1 LRGKEKTV
9 TLVRQTLMALN
20 HDLAQIPISEDRVE
34 PMLIEVRQFVA
45 AIEGARSKLD
55 FDTEPADFRVTLT
68 AVAKGSPRG

>member
-1 LRGKEKTV
+1 LRGKEKAV

-20 HDLAQIPISEDRVE
+20 ADLAQIPISEDRVE
-34 PMLIEVRQFVA
+34 PVLIEVRQFVA

-55 FDTEPADFRVTLT
+55 FDTEPADFRVILT

>member
-1 LRGKEKTV
+1 M

-34 PMLIEVRQFVA
+34 PVLIEVRQFVA

-55 FDTEPADFRVTLT
+55 FDAEPADFRVTLT